1 MSMNNNTNMRAQAL
15 AGTISLEQDRHR
27 TYLAVYASGGT
38 VDITISSGA
47 TFTIAAESWWG
58 PQPAPM
64 NDIVITGNGVV
75 ITG

>member
-1 MSMNNNTNMRAQAL
+1 MSLNNNTNMRAQAL
-15 AGTISLEQDRHR
+15 SGTISLEQDRHR

-47 TFTIAAESWWG
+47 VFTIADNTWWG

-64 NDIVITGNGVV
+64 NDIVITGTGVV
-75 ITG
+75 LTG

>member
-1 MSMNNNTNMRAQAL
+1 MSMNNNTNMLSRTIG
-15 AGTISLEQDRHR
+15 GTLPLLQDRHR
-27 TYLAVYASGGT
+27 TYLAVYAVGGT

-64 NDIVITGNGVV
+64 NDISIVGTGVV